1 MPAMPAQLSAAEI
14 EELKKYSSPS
24 ISNGI
29 ETFNIRP
36 RNLGFMSH
44 EIKCIFP
51 EMPPMVG
58 YAYTARMRAEFEA
71 KKAPD
76 VGQYRRDVM
85 AAPGPKI
92 LVLQDEDPTP
102 TGSFWGEVNA
112 NIHRALGCVGTITD
126 GGVRDLN
133 EVRALNFHFFARTL
147 LVSHAYVHLQGW
159 GEPVQVGG
167 MTIRPGDL
175 LHADQHGVV
184 LIPHEIAHE
193 VAAATA
199 EVERK
204 ERIVIAACQSPA
216 FSVDALDAAYKQMR
230 AY

>member
-1 MPAMPAQLSAAEI
+1 MPTQLNAAEI
-14 EELKKYSSPS
+14 EELKKFSTPS

-44 EIKCIFP
+44 EIKCMFP
-51 EMPPMVG
+51 EMQPMVG
-58 YAYTARMRAEFEA
+58 YAFTARMRAEFEA
-71 KKAPD
+71 KKAPP
-76 VGQYRRDVM
+76 VSAYRRAVL

-92 LVLQDEDPTP
+92 LVLQDEDQTP
-102 TGSFWGEVNA
+102 IGSFWGEVNA

-133 EVRALNFHFFARTL
+133 EVRALTFHFFARTV

-167 MTIRPGDL
+167 MTVRPGDL

-184 LIPHEIAHE
+184 LIPHEIAHD
-193 VAAATA
+193 VARATA

-204 ERIVIAACQSPA
+204 ERIVIAACQAPD
-216 FSVDALDAAYKQMR
+216 FSIEALDAAYQQMR